1 MLERSDKLNNQ
12 AIMLASDGA
21 FNEAIACFKRAITI
35 DNSNYL
41 LWFNLG
47 VTYRDSGNLE
57 QACNA
62 LEAAAKIAPENE
74 EVLETLAT
82 INLALRNFDKVQ
94 ALCKRALQKNHCA
107 SHFWNLLGVIE
118 FQSENYQEAAEF
130 FEQAVYYNPYYL
142 DGLYNLKD
150 TYYMLKNAN
159 GEEECQKKITE
170 LEK

>member
-47 VTYRDSGNLE
+47 VTYRDSGDLE
-57 QACNA
+57 QACYA
-62 LEAAAKIAPENE
+62 LETAAKISPENE

-82 INLALRNFDKVQ
+82 INLALRNFDKVRSI
-94 ALCKRALQKNHCA
+94 CKRALHANQCS
-107 SHFWNLLGVIE
+107 SHFWNLLGVVE
-118 FQSENYQEAAEF
+118 FQTENYQVAADF
-130 FEQAVYYNPYYL
+130 FEQAVCFNPYYL

-150 TYYMLKNAN
+150 TYYMLKNKH
-159 GEEECQKKITE
+159 GEEECQKKIAE